1 MKMATIYTIKNTTTK
16 IPTIKISLLVVVI
29 DTMHKAEGYDIGF
42 IQVSQLSIWSAVK
55 PKNQVDLSAPLSHL
69 LPLYPCSTPLIALPP
84 VSQFSISIRIAIAV
98 SPCIT
103 QGRQPCSGASVPHTF
118 RPGRKCL
125 PSTIHKTGCHSPI
138 IGLYRG
144 HVGYKRRMSV

>member
-55 PKNQVDLSAPLSHL
+55 PKN
-69 LPLYPCSTPLIALPP
+69 
-84 VSQFSISIRIAIAV
+84 
-98 SPCIT
+98 
-103 QGRQPCSGASVPHTF
+103 
-118 RPGRKCL
+118 
-125 PSTIHKTGCHSPI
+125 
-138 IGLYRG
+138 
-144 HVGYKRRMSV
+144 

>member
-1 MKMATIYTIKNTTTK
+1 MATITTKYTTTK
-16 IPTIKISLLVVVI
+16 IPAIKISLTACIKLKDMTLDSSKSVNS
-29 DTMHKAEGYDIGF
+29 AFG
-42 IQVSQLSIWSAVK
+42 QLLNLKTRSIPQRPS
-55 PKNQVDLSAPLSHL
+55 SHL

-144 HVGYKRRMSV
+144 HAGYKRRMSV

>member
-55 PKNQVDLSAPLSHL
+55 PGN
-69 LPLYPCSTPLIALPP
+69 
-84 VSQFSISIRIAIAV
+84 
-98 SPCIT
+98 
-103 QGRQPCSGASVPHTF
+103 
-118 RPGRKCL
+118 
-125 PSTIHKTGCHSPI
+125 
-138 IGLYRG
+138 
-144 HVGYKRRMSV
+144 